1 MNMEEFGKSILSL
14 RQNANMTQEELALRM
29 GVTPQAISKWER
41 GQSLPDIS
49 LFAQLCKALNVSA
62 DTLLGLEKPEARD
75 DDGYPEEVLKNIRF
89 SLEPLVL
96 SFGESLL
103 EMILETDYMELVAKQ
118 RIELSWEGILLPKV
132 KLRDDLKLESD
143 EFIIKIYD
151 RVLHRERIATVNED
165 APAHMIREVGCV
177 VREHYGELLSRDLM
191 RELTDNLKH
200 TYPALIEGIVPEKIS
215 YGVLQ
220 KAYKRF
226 LDLGNSPKYLPKIIE
241 YLEEALYIDTEVS
254 PEQLT
259 EQICR
264 RNFTSNNCPP

>member
-1 MNMEEFGKSILSL
+1 MSMEEFGKSILCL

-49 LFAQLCKALNVSA
+49 IFTELCKAMNVSA
-62 DTLLGLEKPEARD
+62 DTLLGLEKGTEKD
-75 DDGYPEEVLKNIRF
+75 DDSYPEEVLKNIRF

-96 SFGESLL
+96 SFGKDLVEI
-103 EMILETDYMELVAKQ
+103 ILETDYMELVAKQ

-132 KLRDDLKLESD
+132 RLRDDLKLGFN
-143 EFIIKIYD
+143 EFVIKIWD
-151 RVLHRERIATVNED
+151 KILHRERIAPVDEN
-165 APAHMIREVGCV
+165 APAYMIKEVGRV
-177 VREHYGELLSRDLM
+177 VREHYGELLSWDLM
-191 RELTDNLKH
+191 KELTDNLKRS
-200 TYPALIEGIVPEKIS
+200 YPALIEGVVPEKIS

-220 KAYKRF
+220 EVYRLF
-226 LDLGNSPKYLPKIIE
+226 LSRGNSPKYLPKVIE
-241 YLEEALYIDTEVS
+241 YLERALYVNSEVS

-264 RNFTSNNCPP
+264 RLERDKM